1 LLVIGDDDAANCQYV
16 RMSATEPSAGRGT
29 TAVAPRIAAL
39 ARIVADLAAATSM
52 DDLTEIV
59 TERASGVIGASRAM
73 VALRDGTDR
82 LRTVGTH
89 GMSRRL
95 ARQWAVF
102 DLAQPTPMT
111 DAVRLGRTVV
121 VESRADMLAR
131 YPDVE
136 DERTERSNITLPLV
150 SRPTGEVVGAVAFR
164 FDGRVGPP
172 DAEEITV
179 LGVLA
184 DMCAQTI
191 LRLRAE
197 EESAARAAQLEF
209 LADASQALAGSL
221 DYRET
226 LRQVASL
233 AVPTHADWCS
243 VQLIDDGILRTLA
256 VAHVDPAKVA
266 LAKELETRWPP
277 DLERPGGAG
286 DVVRSRTSLL
296 VETVTDEMLVA
307 SARDEEHL
315 RIARELGLQ
324 SAMSVPLIGRD
335 RVLGVLT
342 FVAAESGRRY
352 TQADVAFAEDLA
364 RRAGLA
370 IDNADLYSQTRRT
383 AAVLQATLLP
393 QELPDVAGW
402 GFGAVYRQ
410 AGRTDVGGDYYDVA
424 ALDDQRLVAVVGD
437 VMGRGVDAAL
447 GGSRMRSAVRVLA
460 TQHPEPDALARA
472 VDRLMAV
479 EAPTPM
485 ASAVYVLFDPAADTL
500 SMTVAGHPPPLLI
513 RGGEGRYIED
523 GSPLH
528 GVGTVPRPVVN
539 LPFGVGDV
547 LLLYTDGLVER
558 RGEGIDT
565 GLQRLRDV
573 AEQHFRDIAAD
584 ADLDELLD
592 ALVEAVTDPDRHDDV
607 ALVGFRRVA

>member
-1 LLVIGDDDAANCQYV
+1 
-16 RMSATEPSAGRGT
+16 MSASL
-29 TAVAPRIAAL
+29 V
-39 ARIVADLAAATSM
+39 
-52 DDLTEIV
+52 
-59 TERASGVIGASRAM
+59 
-73 VALRDGTDR
+73 
-82 LRTVGTH
+82 
-89 GMSRRL
+89 
-95 ARQWAVF
+95 RQWAVF
-102 DLAQPTPMT
+102 DLDARTPMT
-111 DAVRLGRTVV
+111 EAVRLGRTIVT
-121 VESRADMLAR
+121 ESRADMVAR
-131 YPDVE
+131 YPDL
-136 DERTERSNITLPLV
+136 DDDGTERSSVTLPLL
-150 SRPTGEVVGAVAFR
+150 SPATGEAIGAVGFR
-164 FDGRVGPP
+164 FEGRVGPLEP
-172 DAEEITV
+172 EELSV

-184 DMCAQTI
+184 EMCAQTI
-191 LRLRAE
+191 RRLRAE
-197 EESAARAAQLEF
+197 QQSAARAAQLEF

-243 VQLIDDGILRTLA
+243 VQLLDDGVLRTLA
-256 VAHVDPAKVA
+256 VAHVDPEKVA

-277 DLERPGGAG
+277 DLNRPGGVAE
-286 DVVRSRTSLL
+286 VVRSGTSLL
-296 VETVTDEMLVA
+296 VEAVTDEMLVA

-324 SAMSVPLIGRD
+324 SAMSVPLLAKE
-335 RVLGVLT
+335 RVLGVLS

-352 TQADVAFAEDLA
+352 TAEDVSFAEDLA
-364 RRAGLA
+364 RRAAQA
-370 IDNADLYSQTRRT
+370 IDNADLYSQTRRV

-393 QELPDVAGW
+393 HQMPEVAGW

-410 AGRTDVGGDYYDVA
+410 AGRTEVGGDYYDVA
-424 ALDDQRLVAVVGD
+424 ALEDQRLVAVVGD

-485 ASAVYVLFDPAADTL
+485 ASAVYVLFDPATDML

-513 RGGEGRYIED
+513 RRGEGRYIEEH
-523 GSPLH
+523 GSPVH
-528 GVGTVPRPVVN
+528 GLGTVPRPVVN
-539 LPFGVGDV
+539 LPFGIGDV

-558 RGEGIDT
+558 RGEAIDV
-565 GLQRLRDV
+565 GLGRLRDL
-573 AEQHFRDIAAD
+573 AERCFRDAGPD
-584 ADLDELLD
+584 ADLDAVLD
-592 ALVEAVTDPDRHDDV
+592 DLVEAVTDPDRHDDV